1 MIKKY
6 CIGLDVSTRC
16 VGVTLMETTGKLVDI
31 SHLSFPKTSKKNGVI
46 TVYDKAD
53 LFRTTI
59 TDYLKNFHIS
69 YIFIEEPLK
78 NGPNVGTTIL
88 LAKFNGIVSQIMW
101 EVFKVMPQ
109 HITVHEA
116 RTVFFPEYMVEE
128 KTKKKKTGEIE
139 IKNILRFP
147 DGDKKQI
154 IFEKVAYL
162 EPHIKWE
169 YNKLGALDTE
179 NYDRADSY
187 VVTKAGLYIN
197 GLIPSIPKYEKSS
210 LELNS

>member
-6 CIGLDVSTRC
+6 CIGLDVSTRTI
-16 VGVTLMETTGKLVDI
+16 GITLMDSDGKLIDI
-31 SHLSFPKTSKKNGVI
+31 SHLSFPKTSKKNGFI
-46 TVYDKAD
+46 SIYDKAD
-53 LFRTTI
+53 LFRETI
-59 TDYLKNFHIS
+59 KEYLKNFHIS

-88 LAKFNGIVSQIMW
+88 LAKFNGIVSHIMW
-101 EVFKVMPQ
+101 EVFKIIPQ
-109 HITVHEA
+109 HITVHDA
-116 RTVFFPEYMVEE
+116 RKIFFPEYIIEE

-147 DGDKKQI
+147 EGDKKQI
-154 IFEKVAYL
+154 IFDKVAYL
-162 EPHIKWE
+162 EPHVKWE

-187 VVTKAGLYIN
+187 VVSKAGLYLN
-197 GLIPSIPKYEKSS
+197 NLIIEIPKYVKSS
-210 LELNS
+210 L

>member
-1 MIKKY
+1 MIKEY
-6 CIGLDVSTRC
+6 VIGLDISTKTI
-16 VGVTLMETTGKLVDI
+16 GITLMETTGRLVDI

-46 TVYDKAD
+46 TVYHKAD
-53 LFRTTI
+53 LFRETI
-59 TDYLKNFHIS
+59 KEYLKNFHIS

-78 NGPNVGTTIL
+78 NGPNVGTTIT

-101 EVFKVMPQ
+101 EVFGVMPE

-116 RTVFFPEYMVEE
+116 RSTFFPEFIIQE

-147 DGDKKQI
+147 EGDKKQI
-154 IFEKVAYL
+154 IFDKVAYL
-162 EPHIKWE
+162 EPQIKWE
-169 YNKLGALDTE
+169 YNKLGALDIE

-187 VVTKAGLYIN
+187 VVSKAGLFLN
-197 GLIPSIPKYEKSS
+197 GLITAIPKYEKST
-210 LELNS
+210 L